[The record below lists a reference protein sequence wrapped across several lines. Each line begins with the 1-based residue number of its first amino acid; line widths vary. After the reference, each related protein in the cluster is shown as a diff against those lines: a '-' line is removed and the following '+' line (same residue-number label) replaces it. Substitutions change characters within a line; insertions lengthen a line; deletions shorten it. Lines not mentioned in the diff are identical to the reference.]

1 MKAAMRR
8 LVRAD
13 PDDRWAAAFGRIA
26 VYSFLVALV
35 TGILLLPFFRPSMTP
50 VVYHGSYRK
59 LDGLPM
65 SRAYQ
70 STLNTSFDVR
80 GGLLIRQVHHWS
92 ADLFVAAVCL
102 RLVRVFF
109 RGRFRLPDW
118 LIWVGLLL
126 AGMLVGLSGTIL
138 PDDMLSGGS
147 LGVLTGVI
155 LSVPVA
161 GTHMATLI
169 FGGPVPGHVIIPR
182 TYWVHIVVLP
192 AVLGALLLLSYRR
205 GRTRAVRV
213 RRADPLLPFT
223 CAALVLLGAVAQIN
237 PVWLFGPYQPDS
249 ISAGSVP
256 DWYMGF
262 LDGALRI
269 MPGWEVPVGSNLLA
283 LDVLIPAVIVP
294 GLFFTLVAAYPL
306 LDGWIAGGRPP
317 RGLLPPRPADPAN
330 RIGVGV
336 AGITFYGLLWAAAA
350 NDEIAYHLQIP
361 LFTVTWV
368 FRVLVLTGPALAF
381 ALTRTI
387 CHAVEARRHDEA
399 EHGIETGRIVMTPE
413 GGFTEIR
420 DQAAS
425 R

>member
-1 MKAAMRR
+1 MHEQAQYAIGWGTLSLINAGLAQSK
-8 LVRAD
+8 
-13 PDDRWAAAFGRIA
+13 GR
-26 VYSFLVALV
+26 S
-35 TGILLLPFFRPSMTP
+35 
-50 VVYHGSYRK
+50 
-59 LDGLPM
+59 
-65 SRAYQ
+65 
-70 STLNTSFDVR
+70 
-80 GGLLIRQVHHWS
+80 GLLWWLAS
-92 ADLFVAAVCL
+92 LF
-102 RLVRVFF
+102 F
-109 RGRFRLPDW
+109 GP
-118 LIWVGLLL
+118 L
-126 AGMLVGLSGTIL
+126 ATFL
-138 PDDMLSGGS
+138 
-147 LGVLTGVI
+147 
-155 LSVPVA
+155 
-161 GTHMATLI
+161 
-169 FGGPVPGHVIIPR
+169 
-182 TYWVHIVVLP
+182 IVVLP

-237 PVWLFGPYQPDS
+237 PVWLFGPYQPGS

-269 MPGWEVPVGSNLLA
+269 MPGWEVSIGSNLLA

-306 LDGWIAGGRPP
+306 IDGWIAGGRPP
-317 RGLLPPRPADPAN
+317 RGLLPPKPADPAN

-420 DQAAS
+420 EQV
-425 R
+425 RLPITR